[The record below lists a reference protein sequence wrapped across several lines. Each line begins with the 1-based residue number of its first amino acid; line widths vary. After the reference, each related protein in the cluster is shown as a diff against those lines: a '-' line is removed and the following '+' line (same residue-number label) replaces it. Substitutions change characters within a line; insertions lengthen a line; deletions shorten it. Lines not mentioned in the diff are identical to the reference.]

1 MNELLNRA
9 RRAQIFGPAV
19 SAPPPATQ
27 QRPPHDEFWD
37 SESEKPV
44 GETIG
49 EAAPVEEDED
59 PERAALREHGA
70 ALIEEAKL
78 PKTAPSRDSLEY
90 KLEQIVPKLKVR
102 ASATLQD
109 LIAVSKTISAE
120 MPENHIERLMGICRE
135 AADMSIGDALEHLH
149 GLSDKYLGHPNVAP
163 LGKALVKI
171 QSAYRRS
178 LARQNPAFSNRIG
191 EIDAGWDKF
200 NKAPQPMLVAA
211 PPANVLFATAA
222 SGGNK

>member
-9 RRAQIFGPAV
+9 RRAQIFGATASP
-19 SAPPPATQ
+19 STPPPA
-27 QRPPHDEFWD
+27 PAPDEFWD
-37 SESEKPV
+37 TESKRPIDSS
-44 GETIG
+44 TR
-49 EAAPVEEDED
+49 EAAPVEEEED

-90 KLEQIVPKLKVR
+90 QLGQIVPKLKVR
-102 ASATLQD
+102 ASETLQD
-109 LIAVSKTISAE
+109 LISVSRVISAE

-135 AADMSIGDALEHLH
+135 AADMPIKDAIDYMHDRSDTY
-149 GLSDKYLGHPNVAP
+149 LSHPNVAP

-178 LARQNPAFSNRIG
+178 LARQNPAFGGRIF

-200 NKAPQPMLVAA
+200 NKAPKPTQVAA
-211 PPANVLFATAA
+211 PPASVLFATAA
-222 SGGNK
+222 SGVNK